1 MAIAAKVGTILA
13 LIALVVL
20 VLLRPAPLAS
30 CGPFFEHAVFTFSE
44 NLSLGDAARERW
56 DVIQPEFRH
65 MSLILAYR
73 YLTGAGLATEERDSI
88 APPIRVLSPQDA
100 RDAWPPGVARWLRAR
115 GKVLGA
121 TPIRDVQ
128 VFRQFGQY
136 QYFHNCLEDAFANA
150 SRTLDDRLRQ
160 FGPASAAVAEW
171 LRGQD
176 AVFRNCGGGS
186 EVPPAVPADAPAI
199 IRADREY
206 QIAAAR
212 FYATDFQGAESM
224 FRAIATDPKSPW
236 EKIAPYL
243 AARAMIRRATLV
255 DGPPDMALL
264 ARAES
269 ELRRLAGDPQYGA
282 QDSSR
287 GLLSFV
293 ELRLHP
299 DRKLE
304 ELSRSVTARNAGSRL
319 ARDVTDFH
327 YLFDRLPAPPR
338 PKQLEDLPE
347 WLRTFQARDRDALD
361 MAVARWKSM
370 RTLPWLLAALTKAV
384 PNDPVVQELLGAAD
398 RIPDDSP
405 AYVTAAFHCQRL
417 LAGSGRA
424 AEARRRLDALL
435 SAKPARYSD
444 SAKNLL
450 RAERMRLA
458 RSLREFLIDAPRT
471 PVGAESVG
479 IGGEALAAPGAA
491 KLQFDADAA
500 AVLNERLPLALLAEA
515 GGSGALPAL
524 LRTDV
529 VQAAWTRAVLLDDH
543 RTGAGL
549 ANLLAAL
556 APGFTRDLA
565 AYRAAQG
572 ADARRFAAAL
582 VVLRNPGLRPYVT
595 PGYARSVARA
605 EIDNL
610 RDNWWCGFGAKAE
623 EAGYIFNHY
632 RIHSELSPPLR
643 MLYPSG
649 SVDSPAFLSGDAKTQ
664 AEAEW
669 KRMASLPAAP
679 THLAREVMRWA
690 LMHREDPRVPEALH
704 LAVRATR
711 YGCTDADTSG
721 SSRQAFD
728 LLHRRYP
735 KSEWARKTKYW
746 F

>member
-1 MAIAAKVGTILA
+1 MAIAARVGTILA

-20 VLLRPAPLAS
+20 VLFRPAPLAS

-44 NLSLGDAARERW
+44 NLSLDDAARGRW
-56 DVIQPEFRH
+56 DVVQPEFRH
-65 MSLILAYR
+65 VSLIVAYR
-73 YLTGAGLATEERDSI
+73 YLTGAGLAADERDSI
-88 APPIRVLSPQDA
+88 APRTGVLSPQDA
-100 RDAWPPGVARWLRAR
+100 RDAWPPGVASWLRAR
-115 GKVLGA
+115 GKVPGA
-121 TPIRDVQ
+121 APVRDVQ

-160 FGPASAAVAEW
+160 FGPANAAVAEW

-212 FYATDFQGAESM
+212 FYATDFQSAESM
-224 FRAIATDPKSPW
+224 FRTIAADPRSPW
-236 EKIAPYL
+236 EEIAPYL
-243 AARAMIRRATLV
+243 VVRAMLRRATLV

-269 ELRRLAGDPQYGA
+269 ELRRLADDPRHGA
-282 QDSSR
+282 QDSVR

-293 ELRLHP
+293 ELRLHH
-299 DRKLE
+299 DRKLA
-304 ELSRSVTARNAGSRL
+304 ELSRSVTTRNAGSRL
-319 ARDVTDFH
+319 AREVTDFH
-327 YLFDRLPAPPR
+327 YLFDRLPASPR

-347 WLRTFQARDRDALD
+347 WLRVFQARDRESQDL
-361 MAVARWKSM
+361 AVARWKSM
-370 RTLPWLLAALTKAV
+370 RTLPWLVASLTKVA
-384 PNDPVVQELLGAAD
+384 PDDGVVAELLGAAGG
-398 RIPDDSP
+398 IPDDSP

-417 LAGSGRA
+417 LAGSGHA
-424 AEARRRLDALL
+424 DEARRRLDALV
-435 SAKPARYSD
+435 SAKPPRYSD

-450 RAERMRLA
+450 RAQRMKLA

-479 IGGEALAAPGAA
+479 IGGEGLAAPGVA

-500 AVLNERLPLALLAEA
+500 AVLNERLPLAMLAEA

-529 VQAAWTRAVLLDDH
+529 VQAAWTRAVLLDDQ
-543 RTGAGL
+543 RTGAAL
-549 ANLLAAL
+549 ANILSPL
-556 APGFTRDLA
+556 APGLRQDLA
-565 AYRAAQG
+565 AYRNARG
-572 ADARRFAAAL
+572 PDARRFAAVL
-582 VVLRNPGLRPYVT
+582 GILRNPGLRPYVT
-595 PGYARSVARA
+595 PGYTRSVGRA

-610 RDNWWCGFGAKAE
+610 RDNWWCGFGVKAE

-649 SVDSPAFLSGDAKTQ
+649 SVDSPAFLSGDAKMQ

-669 KRMASLPAAP
+669 KRLASLPAAP

-690 LMHREDPRVPEALH
+690 LTHREDPRVPEALH

-711 YGCTDADTSG
+711 YGCTDAGASG